1 MKLVIQFTSMIL
13 LLFSLMA
20 QAQAQAL
27 RAQEN
32 QNSSYQEEIQER
44 AKRRVYPGG
53 QDEADLKVQTQLI
66 SPTRKIAPVVEDTSE
81 PVDQD

>member
-1 MKLVIQFTSMIL
+1 MKLV
-13 LLFSLMA
+13 LLFSLIA

-32 QNSSYQEEIQER
+32 QNSNYQEEIQER

-53 QDEADLKVQTQLI
+53 QDEADLKVQAQLL

-81 PVDQD
+81 PVSED